1 VNLADGKIKVPGT
14 KTDTAVRTVRVLPVL
29 RDELDR
35 YPAPVDA
42 TPDALVFA
50 TSTGR
55 RQGQTNVRRRILAPA
70 VELANERLIK
80 EGLEPLPRLTPHS
93 LRRTFASLLF
103 AIDTPLPRAMQMM
116 GHRTASLTLEVYA
129 TPMDDDDGVAR
140 LKALVNGEEWP
151 AAAAVDGHPSVT
163 RAELDVE
170 AARP

>member
-1 VNLADGKIKVPGT
+1 MVPGT
-14 KTDTAVRTVRVLPVL
+14 KTDAAERKLRLLGVL

-42 TPDALVFA
+42 TPDALLFG

-55 RQGQTNVRRRILAPA
+55 RQGETNVRRRVLEPA
-70 VELANERLIK
+70 VELANEQMAK

-103 AIDTPLPRAMQMM
+103 ANNTPLPDATQMM

-129 TPMDDDDGVAR
+129 RPMNDDDGELAR
-140 LKALVNGEEWP
+140 LQALVNGADWPAP
-151 AAAAVDGHPSVT
+151 AAAGGHPLGTREHVT
-163 RAELDVE
+163 VD
-170 AARP
+170 AART